1 MVSDKIFQ
9 VAELLKQIAAEQSK
23 FENDCYNQIAEFQA
37 KQDQQKEIFQQMQ
50 NLFQQLGEI

>member
-9 VAELLKQIAAEQSK
+9 AAELLKQIAAEQSK
-23 FENDCYNQIAEFQA
+23 FEEECYTQIGELQA
-37 KQDQQKEIFQQMQ
+37 KQYQQKEIFQQMQ

>member
-9 VAELLKQIAAEQSK
+9 AAELLKQIAAEQSK
-23 FENDCYNQIAEFQA
+23 FEEECYAQIGELQA
-37 KQDQQKEIFQQMQ
+37 KQYQQKEIFQQMQ